1 MSVISHQVL
10 QIPTMKYSCLHTVCI
25 LQTTESIWLSMLA
38 YLQTGQ
44 VHSCLSAV
52 LSVFGNYV
60 LFNCFTGYFAFSF
73 GLFCLDLI
81 WVFVCFGL
89 SLLGNTK
96 QNGLVMI
103 LKFSIRKLKLQISP
117 LLNKK

>member
-10 QIPTMKYSCLHTVCI
+10 QIPTMKYSCQHTLCVLPPI
-25 LQTTESIWLSMLA
+25 ESIWLSMPA

-44 VHSCLSAV
+44 FHSCLSAV
-52 LSVFGNYV
+52 LSVFGKYV
-60 LFNCFTGYFAFSF
+60 FLDCFTGYFAFSF
-73 GLFCLDLI
+73 GLLCLDLI

-103 LKFSIRKLKLQISP
+103 LKFSIRKLKFQISR